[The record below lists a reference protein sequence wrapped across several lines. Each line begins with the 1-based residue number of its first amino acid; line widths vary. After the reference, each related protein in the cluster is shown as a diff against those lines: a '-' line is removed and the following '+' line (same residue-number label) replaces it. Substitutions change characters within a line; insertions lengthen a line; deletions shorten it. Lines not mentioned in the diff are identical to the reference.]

1 MVERLILAT
10 DMSRHA
16 HFSAALRADIDA
28 GRSLPA
34 AGEGAAGAEE
44 RLGLMEGAEERLGLM
59 ELLIKAADA
68 SNVLRPFPVAKR
80 WAVRLT
86 HTHTHTHTHRW

>member
-44 RLGLMEGAEERLGLM
+44 RLGLMEQ
-59 ELLIKAADA
+59 LIKAADA

-80 WAVRLT
+80 WAVRPT
-86 HTHTHTHTHRW
+86 HTLKGAFCIISDAERH